1 MILSNNI
8 EQKKTNDEFI
18 KKMKLCKDNSSSY
31 SFNLIK
37 NYIVNNVPLI
47 EIVEKYLNTY
57 RDLEYNYESGQRSV
71 CYELFEAF
79 YMYKNNMPINYKL
92 ARYLKYSMG
101 ILSSGYYFDNK
112 YKFVMIFISVKDIIK
127 EFDGIGFNVWLNDMC
142 EYRFSN
148 R

>member
-8 EQKKTNDEFI
+8 EQKKINEKFF
-18 KKMKLCKDNSSSY
+18 KKMKLCKDNSRSY

-37 NYIVNNVPLI
+37 NYIVNKISFI

-79 YMYKNNMPINYKL
+79 YMYKNNIVINYKL
-92 ARYLKYSMG
+92 ARYLKYSTG
-101 ILSSGYYFDNK
+101 ILGSGYYFDNK
-112 YKFVMIFISVKDIIK
+112 YKFVMVFISVKDIIE
-127 EFDGIGFNVWLNDMC
+127 EFDGDGFNVWLNNMC
-142 EYRFSN
+142 NY
-148 R
+148 